1 MRLVAFGCSYTRG
14 TALDDVWDFEKKCS
28 IFPQPSK
35 YAWPQL
41 IANELGIE
49 CLNLGKGGLSNK
61 AIWHNVVNFKFEPN
75 DLIIIHWSFFD
86 RFHFFENKDQG
97 YIIDH
102 THRTARDKAFFKYLH
117 SDYEMIN
124 DLFLRMN
131 HINSLHKNINHILI
145 SPVKEVNWNN
155 TSYTKIY
162 LDFIKEKYPRAN
174 DDSHPGIL
182 AHKEFATQLFQSL
195 KY

>member
-1 MRLVAFGCSYTRG
+1 
-14 TALDDVWDFEKKCS
+14 
-28 IFPQPSK
+28 
-35 YAWPQL
+35 
-41 IANELGIE
+41 
-49 CLNLGKGGLSNK
+49 
-61 AIWHNVVNFKFEPN
+61 
-75 DLIIIHWSFFD
+75 
-86 RFHFFENKDQG
+86 
-97 YIIDH
+97 
-102 THRTARDKAFFKYLH
+102 
-117 SDYEMIN
+117 MIN

-145 SPVKEVNWNN
+145 APVKEVNWNN

>member
-162 LDFIKEKYPRAN
+162 LDFIKNKSSDRIN
-174 DDSHPGIL
+174 
-182 AHKEFATQLFQSL
+182 
-195 KY
+195 

>member
-41 IANELGIE
+41 IANEIGIE

-61 AIWHNVVNFKFEPN
+61 AIWHNVVNFKFEPS

-86 RFHFFENKDQG
+86 RFHFFKNKDQG